1 MHRTGTVVVGGGQA
15 GLALSHWLTLAGQ
28 DHVVLERGDVGQRWR
43 DRWPSLRLLTPNRH
57 NRLPGAGPLGPASGF
72 ATRDDVVR
80 HLSDYA
86 VRHDV
91 PLATG
96 TPVDRARLGPAGFE
110 VVTPDG
116 TWVADNLVVATG
128 HAAAPVVPALSGGL
142 AAEVRQLHTSAY
154 RGPASVGDGPVVV
167 VGAGAS
173 GQQVAAELAR
183 AGREVAIAV
192 GRHRRLPRRYR
203 GADIWTWLGL
213 VGDLDATVD
222 DVPDVAAARRAPS
235 AALSGRGGG
244 EQLDL
249 GVLAGLGVAVH
260 GRLGSASGFRLGF
273 DGSLAASVRDA
284 DLAMAGTLARV
295 DALLDRAGHRP
306 SVAHSPDLH
315 IADAGASRLLPPGG
329 TVVWATGFRPA
340 NPWLQV
346 PAPVVGGALVQ
357 RRGVTEVPGL
367 YVLGLR
373 FQHRR
378 RSHFLGGVGE
388 DAHDVA
394 AHIVARPSSSARRGH
409 RRRPRAA

>member
-1 MHRTGTVVVGGGQA
+1 MPRTGTVVVGGGQA
-15 GLALSHWLTLAGQ
+15 GLALSHWLTLAGHE
-28 DHVVLERGDVGQRWR
+28 HVVLERGEVGQGWR
-43 DRWPSLRLLTPNRH
+43 DRWSSLRLLTPNRH
-57 NRLPGAGPLGPASGF
+57 NELPGAGPLGPPSGF

-86 VRHDV
+86 VRRDV

-96 TPVDRARLGPAGFE
+96 TPVVRARLGPGGFE
-110 VVTPDG
+110 VVTRDG

-128 HAAAPVVPALSGGL
+128 HAAAPVVPRVAAGL
-142 AAEVRQLHTSAY
+142 AADVRQLHTSTY
-154 RGPASVGDGPVVV
+154 QGPASAGDGPVVV

-213 VGDLDATVD
+213 LGDLDATVD
-222 DVPDVAAARRAPS
+222 EVPDVDLARRAPS

-244 EQLDL
+244 ERLDL
-249 GVLAGLGVAVH
+249 GVLAALGVAVH
-260 GRLGSASGFRLGF
+260 GRLARASGHRLGF
-273 DGSLAASVRDA
+273 DGSLASSVHDA

-295 DALLDRAGHRP
+295 DALLDGAGHRP
-306 SVAHSPDLH
+306 AAAHPPGLEV
-315 IADAGASRLLPPGG
+315 ADAGASRLLPPDG

-346 PAPVVGGALVQ
+346 PARAVDGALVQ
-357 RRGVTEVPGL
+357 RRGVTDVPGL
-367 YVLGLR
+367 YVVGLR

-388 DAHDVA
+388 DARHVA
-394 AHIVARPSSSARRGH
+394 AHIVARRSSRTRRGH
-409 RRRPRAA
+409 RRGRRAA

>member
-1 MHRTGTVVVGGGQA
+1 MPRTGTVVVGGGQA
-15 GLALSHWLTLAGQ
+15 GLALSHWLTPAGHE
-28 DHVVLERGDVGQRWR
+28 HVVLERGEVGQRWR
-43 DRWPSLRLLTPNRH
+43 DRWPSLRLLTPNEH
-57 NRLPGAGPLGPASGF
+57 NRLPGAAPLGPPGAF

-86 VRHDV
+86 ARHEV
-91 PLATG
+91 PLLTG
-96 TPVDRARLGPAGFE
+96 TPVERATLVRDRFE
-110 VVTPDG
+110 VVTPAG
-116 TWVADNLVVATG
+116 SWHADNLVLATG
-128 HAAAPVVPALSGGL
+128 HAADPVVPGL
-142 AAEVRQLHTSAY
+142 AAALPGDVHQLHSADY
-154 RGPASVGDGPVVV
+154 RGPTSVADGPVLV

-183 AGREVAIAV
+183 AGRDVAIAV

-222 DVPDVAAARRAPS
+222 DVPDVEAARRTPS
-235 AALSGRGGG
+235 AALTGSNGG

-260 GRLGSASGFRLGF
+260 GRLVAASGHRLAF
-273 DGSLAASVRDA
+273 DGSLPGSVRDA
-284 DLAMAGTLARV
+284 ECAMAVTLDRV
-295 DALLDRAGHRP
+295 DAIADGQRRGRADGGRP
-306 SVAHSPDLH
+306 PAVEVE
-315 IADAGASRLLPPGG
+315 DAGAFRRLPRDA

-346 PAPVVGGALVQ
+346 SAPWVGGAPVQ
-357 RRGVTEVPGL
+357 RRGVTAVPGL

-388 DAHDVA
+388 DARQVA
-394 AHIVARPSSSARRGH
+394 AHLVARPTSW
-409 RRRPRAA
+409 RRRQRRAA